1 MVRNSQ
7 SNNQEIKKRLYL
19 ISTPIGNLSDITL
32 RAIDILRKS
41 EYILCEDTRI
51 SKNLLEKYE
60 IKSKLISNHKFNEKK
75 NINKILGLLKD
86 GSIISLI
93 SDAGTPAISDP
104 GKLLVQECISNDIPI
119 TPIPGASSVIS
130 SLSISGFSDKFIFFG
145 FLEEKKNK
153 LIKDLEFLSKMDC
166 SIVLFIPPKKLIKNL
181 EIVINFFKK
190 REIVLCREMTKIHE
204 EFIRCKVEDLKKIKI
219 YDKGELTIV
228 ISEIKE
234 STNSFGFLTESDK
247 KIIKMMLKNKSI
259 KDIIKKFSSKKIP
272 KKVIYDF
279 CLKLKNEK

>member
-1 MVRNSQ
+1 MISQ
-7 SNNQEIKKRLYL
+7 SQKKGLYL
-19 ISTPIGNLSDITL
+19 VSTPIGNLGDLTI
-32 RAIDILRKS
+32 RALEILKNS
-41 EYILCEDTRI
+41 ELILCEDTRVSI
-51 SKNLLEKYE
+51 KLLNHYN
-60 IKSKLISNHKFNEKK
+60 IKTQLISFHKFNEKK
-75 NINKILGLLKD
+75 KTKEIINELLSGKKV
-86 GSIISLI
+86 SLI

-104 GKLLVQECISNDIPI
+104 GKILVKECISNDIPV
-119 TPIPGASSVIS
+119 TPIPGTSSVIT

-181 EIVINFFKK
+181 EIIINFFKK

-259 KDIIKKFSSKKIP
+259 KDIIKKFSNKKIP
-272 KKVIYDF
+272 KKIIYDF

>member
-1 MVRNSQ
+1 MISQ
-7 SNNQEIKKRLYL
+7 SQKKGLYL
-19 ISTPIGNLSDITL
+19 VSTPIGNLGDLTF
-32 RAIDILRKS
+32 RALEILKNS
-41 EYILCEDTRI
+41 ELILCEDTRVSI
-51 SKNLLEKYE
+51 KLLNHFN
-60 IKSKLISNHKFNEKK
+60 IKTQLIAFHKFNERKK
-75 NINKILGLLKD
+75 TKDIMNHLKN
-86 GSIISLI
+86 GKIISLI
-93 SDAGTPAISDP
+93 SDAGTPTISDP

-153 LIKDLEFLSKMDC
+153 LIKEFEILSKMDC

-234 STNSFGFLTESDK
+234 STNSFDFLTESDK

-259 KDIIKKFSSKKIP
+259 KDIIKKFSNKKIP
-272 KKVIYDF
+272 KKIIYDF

>member
-1 MVRNSQ
+1 MISQ
-7 SNNQEIKKRLYL
+7 SQKKGLYL
-19 ISTPIGNLSDITL
+19 VSTPIGNLGDLTI
-32 RAIDILRKS
+32 RALEILKNS
-41 EYILCEDTRI
+41 ELILCEDTRVSI
-51 SKNLLEKYE
+51 KLLNHFN
-60 IKSKLISNHKFNEKK
+60 IKTQLIAFHKFNERKK
-75 NINKILGLLKD
+75 TKDIINHLMNGK
-86 GSIISLI
+86 IISLI

-104 GKLLVQECISNDIPI
+104 GKLLVKECISNDIPI
-119 TPIPGASSVIS
+119 TPIPGASSVIT

-153 LIKDLEFLSKMDC
+153 LIKELEFLSKMDC

-181 EIVINFFKK
+181 EIVINFFSK

-259 KDIIKKFSSKKIP
+259 KDIIKKFSNKKIP
-272 KKVIYDF
+272 KKIIYDF

>member
-1 MVRNSQ
+1 MISQ
-7 SNNQEIKKRLYL
+7 SQKKGLYL
-19 ISTPIGNLSDITL
+19 VSTPIGNLGDLTI
-32 RAIDILRKS
+32 RALEILKNS
-41 EYILCEDTRI
+41 ELILCEDTRVSI
-51 SKNLLEKYE
+51 KLLNHFN
-60 IKSKLISNHKFNEKK
+60 IKTQLIAFHKFNERKK
-75 NINKILGLLKD
+75 IKD
-86 GSIISLI
+86 IMNHLMNGKIISLI

-119 TPIPGASSVIS
+119 TPIPGASSVIT
-130 SLSISGFSDKFIFFG
+130 SLAISGFSDKFIFFG

-153 LIKDLEFLSKMDC
+153 LIKELEFLSKMDC

-181 EIVINFFKK
+181 ELVINYFKK

-234 STNSFGFLTESDK
+234 GTNSFGFLTESDK
-247 KIIKMMLKNKSI
+247 KIIKTMLKNKSI

-272 KKVIYDF
+272 KKIIYDF

>member
-1 MVRNSQ
+1 MISQ
-7 SNNQEIKKRLYL
+7 SQKKGLYL
-19 ISTPIGNLSDITL
+19 VSTPIGNLGDLTF
-32 RAIDILRKS
+32 RALEILKNS
-41 EYILCEDTRI
+41 ELILCEDTRVSI
-51 SKNLLEKYE
+51 KLLNHFN
-60 IKSKLISNHKFNEKK
+60 IKTQLIAFHKFNERKK
-75 NINKILGLLKD
+75 TKDIMNHLINGK
-86 GSIISLI
+86 IISLI

-119 TPIPGASSVIS
+119 TPIPGASSVIT

-153 LIKDLEFLSKMDC
+153 LIKELEFLSKMDC

-181 EIVINFFKK
+181 EIIINFFKK

-234 STNSFGFLTESDK
+234 STNSFGFLNESDK

-259 KDIIKKFSSKKIP
+259 KDIIKKFSNKKISKKI
-272 KKVIYDF
+272 IYDF

>member
-1 MVRNSQ
+1 MISQ
-7 SNNQEIKKRLYL
+7 PQKKGLYL
-19 ISTPIGNLSDITL
+19 VSTPIGNLGDLTI
-32 RAIDILRKS
+32 RALEILKNS
-41 EYILCEDTRI
+41 ELILCEDTRVSI
-51 SKNLLEKYE
+51 KLLNHFN
-60 IKSKLISNHKFNEKK
+60 IKTQLIAFHKFNERKK
-75 NINKILGLLKD
+75 TKD
-86 GSIISLI
+86 IMNHLMNGKIISLI

-119 TPIPGASSVIS
+119 TPIPGVSSVIT

-153 LIKDLEFLSKMDC
+153 LIKELEFLSKMDC

-181 EIVINFFKK
+181 EIIINFFKK

-247 KIIKMMLKNKSI
+247 KIIKTMLKNKSI
-259 KDIIKKFSSKKIP
+259 KDIIQKYSNKKIP

-279 CLKLKNEK
+279 CLKLKNDK

>member
-1 MVRNSQ
+1 MISQ
-7 SNNQEIKKRLYL
+7 SQKKGLYL
-19 ISTPIGNLSDITL
+19 VSTPIGNLGDLTI
-32 RAIDILRKS
+32 RALEILKNS
-41 EYILCEDTRI
+41 ELILCEDTRVSI
-51 SKNLLEKYE
+51 KLLNHFN
-60 IKSKLISNHKFNEKK
+60 IKTQLIAFHKFNERKK
-75 NINKILGLLKD
+75 TKD
-86 GSIISLI
+86 IMNHLMNGKIISLI

-119 TPIPGASSVIS
+119 TPIPGASSVIT

-153 LIKDLEFLSKMDC
+153 LIKELEFLSKIDC

-181 EIVINFFKK
+181 EIIINFFKK

-259 KDIIKKFSSKKIP
+259 KDIIKKFSNKKIP
-272 KKVIYDF
+272 KKTIYDF

>member
-1 MVRNSQ
+1 MISQ
-7 SNNQEIKKRLYL
+7 LQKKGLYL
-19 ISTPIGNLSDITL
+19 VSTPIGNLGDLTI
-32 RAIDILRKS
+32 RALEILKNS
-41 EYILCEDTRI
+41 ELILCEDTRVSI
-51 SKNLLEKYE
+51 KLLNHFN
-60 IKSKLISNHKFNEKK
+60 IKSQLIAFHKFNERKK
-75 NINKILGLLKD
+75 TKDVINHLMNGK
-86 GSIISLI
+86 IISLI

-104 GKLLVQECISNDIPI
+104 GKLLVKECISNDIPI
-119 TPIPGASSVIS
+119 TPIPGASSVIT

-153 LIKDLEFLSKMDC
+153 LIKELEFLSKIDC
-166 SIVLFIPPKKLIKNL
+166 SIVLFISPKKLIKNL

-204 EFIRCKVEDLKKIKI
+204 EFIRCKVDDLKKIKI

-234 STNSFGFLTESDK
+234 STIPFGFLEESDK
-247 KIIKMMLKNKSI
+247 EIIKGMLKNKSI
-259 KDIIKKFSSKKIP
+259 KDIIKKYSNKKIP

-279 CLKLKNEK
+279 CLKLKNDK

>member
-1 MVRNSQ
+1 MISQ
-7 SNNQEIKKRLYL
+7 SQKKGLYL
-19 ISTPIGNLSDITL
+19 VSTPIGNLGDLTI
-32 RAIDILRKS
+32 RALEILKNS
-41 EYILCEDTRI
+41 ELILCEDTRVSI
-51 SKNLLEKYE
+51 KLLNHFN
-60 IKSKLISNHKFNEKK
+60 IKTQLIAFHKFNERKK
-75 NINKILGLLKD
+75 TKDIMNHLINGK
-86 GSIISLI
+86 IISLI

-119 TPIPGASSVIS
+119 TPVPGASSVIT
-130 SLSISGFSDKFIFFG
+130 SLSVSGFSDKFIFFG

-153 LIKDLEFLSKMDC
+153 LIKELEFLSKMDC

-181 EIVINFFKK
+181 EIIINFFKK

-259 KDIIKKFSSKKIP
+259 KDIIKKFSNKKIP
-272 KKVIYDF
+272 KKIIYDF

>member
-1 MVRNSQ
+1 MISQ
-7 SNNQEIKKRLYL
+7 SQKKGLYL
-19 ISTPIGNLSDITL
+19 VSTPIGNLGDLTF
-32 RAIDILRKS
+32 RALEILKNS
-41 EYILCEDTRI
+41 ELILCEDTRVSI
-51 SKNLLEKYE
+51 KLLNHFN
-60 IKSKLISNHKFNEKK
+60 IKTQLIAFHKFNERKK
-75 NINKILGLLKD
+75 TKDIMNHLKN
-86 GSIISLI
+86 GKIISLI
-93 SDAGTPAISDP
+93 SDAGTPTISDP

-153 LIKDLEFLSKMDC
+153 LIKELEILSKMDC

-219 YDKGELTIV
+219 SDKGELTIV

-234 STNSFGFLTESDK
+234 STNPFGFLNESDK
-247 KIIKMMLKNKSI
+247 KNIKRMLKNKSI
-259 KDIIKKFSSKKIP
+259 KDIIKKFSNKKIQ
-272 KKVIYDF
+272 KKIIYDF
-279 CLKLKNEK
+279 CLKLKNNE

>member
-1 MVRNSQ
+1 MISQ
-7 SNNQEIKKRLYL
+7 SQKKGLYL
-19 ISTPIGNLSDITL
+19 VSTPIGNLGDLTI
-32 RAIDILRKS
+32 RALEILKNS
-41 EYILCEDTRI
+41 ELILCEDTRVSI
-51 SKNLLEKYE
+51 KLLNHFN
-60 IKSKLISNHKFNEKK
+60 IKTQLIAFHKFNERKK
-75 NINKILGLLKD
+75 TKDIINHLMNGK
-86 GSIISLI
+86 IISLI

-119 TPIPGASSVIS
+119 TPIPGASSVIT

-153 LIKDLEFLSKMDC
+153 LIKELEFLSKMDC

-247 KIIKMMLKNKSI
+247 KIIKTMLKNKSI
-259 KDIIKKFSSKKIP
+259 KDIIKKFSNKKIP
-272 KKVIYDF
+272 KKIIYDS

>member
-1 MVRNSQ
+1 MISQ
-7 SNNQEIKKRLYL
+7 SQKKGLYL
-19 ISTPIGNLSDITL
+19 VSTPIGNLGDLTF
-32 RAIDILRKS
+32 RALEILKNS
-41 EYILCEDTRI
+41 ELILCEDTRVSI
-51 SKNLLEKYE
+51 KLLNHFN
-60 IKSKLISNHKFNEKK
+60 IKTQLIAFHKFNERKRTK
-75 NINKILGLLKD
+75 DIINHLINGK
-86 GSIISLI
+86 IISLI
-93 SDAGTPAISDP
+93 SDAGTPVISDP
-104 GKLLVQECISNDIPI
+104 GKLLVKECISNNIQV
-119 TPIPGASSVIS
+119 TPIPGASSVIT

-153 LIKDLEFLSKMDC
+153 LIKELEFLSKMDC

-181 EIVINFFKK
+181 EIIINFFKK

-234 STNSFGFLTESDK
+234 STNPFGFLAESDK
-247 KIIKMMLKNKSI
+247 KIIKKMLKNRSI
-259 KDIIKKFSSKKIP
+259 KDIIKEFSIKKIP
-272 KKVIYDF
+272 KKIIYDF

>member
-1 MVRNSQ
+1 MISQ
-7 SNNQEIKKRLYL
+7 SQKKGLYL
-19 ISTPIGNLSDITL
+19 VSTPIGNLGDLTI
-32 RAIDILRKS
+32 RALEILKNS
-41 EYILCEDTRI
+41 ELILCEDTRVSI
-51 SKNLLEKYE
+51 KLLNHFN
-60 IKSKLISNHKFNEKK
+60 IKTKLVAFHKFNERKK
-75 NINKILGLLKD
+75 TKDIINHLMNGK
-86 GSIISLI
+86 IISLI

-119 TPIPGASSVIS
+119 TPIPGASSVIT
-130 SLSISGFSDKFIFFG
+130 SLSISGFSDRFIFFG

-153 LIKDLEFLSKMDC
+153 LIKELEFLSKMNC

-181 EIVINFFKK
+181 EIVTNFFKK

-259 KDIIKKFSSKKIP
+259 KDIIKKFSNKKIP
-272 KKVIYDF
+272 KKIIYDF

>member
-1 MVRNSQ
+1 MISQ
-7 SNNQEIKKRLYL
+7 SQKKGLYL
-19 ISTPIGNLSDITL
+19 VSTPIGNLGDLSF
-32 RAIDILRKS
+32 RALEILKNS
-41 EYILCEDTRI
+41 ELILCEDTRVSI
-51 SKNLLEKYE
+51 KLLNHFNVKTQ
-60 IKSKLISNHKFNEKK
+60 LIAFHKFNERKK
-75 NINKILGLLKD
+75 TKDIMNHLKN
-86 GSIISLI
+86 GKIISLI
-93 SDAGTPAISDP
+93 SDAGTPTISDP

-153 LIKDLEFLSKMDC
+153 LIKELEFLSKMDC

-234 STNSFGFLTESDK
+234 STNSFDFLTESDK

-259 KDIIKKFSSKKIP
+259 KDIIKKFSNKKIP
-272 KKVIYDF
+272 KKIIYDS

>member
-1 MVRNSQ
+1 MISQ
-7 SNNQEIKKRLYL
+7 SQKKGLYL
-19 ISTPIGNLSDITL
+19 VSTPIGNLGDLTI
-32 RAIDILRKS
+32 RALEILKNS
-41 EYILCEDTRI
+41 ELILCEDTRVSI
-51 SKNLLEKYE
+51 KLLNHFN
-60 IKSKLISNHKFNEKK
+60 IKSQLIAFHKFNERKK
-75 NINKILGLLKD
+75 TKDIINHLMNGK
-86 GSIISLI
+86 IISLI

-104 GKLLVQECISNDIPI
+104 GKLLVKECISNDIPI
-119 TPIPGASSVIS
+119 TPIPGASSVIT

-153 LIKDLEFLSKMDC
+153 LIKELEFLSKIDC
-166 SIVLFIPPKKLIKNL
+166 SIVLFISPKKLIKNL

-204 EFIRCKVEDLKKIKI
+204 EFIRCKVDDLKKIKI

-234 STNSFGFLTESDK
+234 STIPFGFLEESDK
-247 KIIKMMLKNKSI
+247 EIIKGMLKNKSI
-259 KDIIKKFSSKKIP
+259 KDIIKKYSNKKIP

-279 CLKLKNEK
+279 CLKLKNDK

>member
-1 MVRNSQ
+1 MISQ
-7 SNNQEIKKRLYL
+7 SQKKGLYL
-19 ISTPIGNLSDITL
+19 VSTPIGNLGDLTI
-32 RAIDILRKS
+32 RALEILKNS
-41 EYILCEDTRI
+41 ELILCEDTRVSI
-51 SKNLLEKYE
+51 KLLNHFN
-60 IKSKLISNHKFNEKK
+60 IKTQLIAFHKFNERKK
-75 NINKILGLLKD
+75 TKDIINHLMNGK
-86 GSIISLI
+86 IISLI

-119 TPIPGASSVIS
+119 TPIPGVSSVIT

-153 LIKDLEFLSKMDC
+153 LIKELEFLSKMDC

-181 EIVINFFKK
+181 EIIINFFKK

-247 KIIKMMLKNKSI
+247 KIIKMMLRNKSI
-259 KDIIKKFSSKKIP
+259 KDIIKKFSNKKIP
-272 KKVIYDF
+272 KKIIYNF

>member
-1 MVRNSQ
+1 MISQ
-7 SNNQEIKKRLYL
+7 SQKKGLYL
-19 ISTPIGNLSDITL
+19 VSTPIGNLGDLTI
-32 RAIDILRKS
+32 RALEILKNS
-41 EYILCEDTRI
+41 ELILCEDTRVSI
-51 SKNLLEKYE
+51 KLLNHFN
-60 IKSKLISNHKFNEKK
+60 IKTQLTAFHKFNERKK
-75 NINKILGLLKD
+75 TKD
-86 GSIISLI
+86 IMNHLMNGKIISLI

-119 TPIPGASSVIS
+119 TPIPGASSVIT

-145 FLEEKKNK
+145 FLEEKKSK
-153 LIKDLEFLSKMDC
+153 LIKELEFLSKMDC

-181 EIVINFFKK
+181 ELVINYFSK

-234 STNSFGFLTESDK
+234 STNTFGFLTESDK
-247 KIIKMMLKNKSI
+247 KIIKKMHKNKTI
-259 KDIIKKFSSKKIP
+259 KDIIKKLSNRKIP
-272 KKVIYDF
+272 KKIIYDF
-279 CLKLKNEK
+279 CLKLKNDK

>member
-1 MVRNSQ
+1 MISQ
-7 SNNQEIKKRLYL
+7 PQKKGLYL
-19 ISTPIGNLSDITL
+19 VSTPIGNLGDLTL
-32 RAIDILRKS
+32 RALEILKNS
-41 EYILCEDTRI
+41 ELILCEDTRVSI
-51 SKNLLEKYE
+51 KLLNHFN
-60 IKSKLISNHKFNEKK
+60 IKTQLIVFHKFNERKRTK
-75 NINKILGLLKD
+75 DIMSHLINGKT
-86 GSIISLI
+86 ISLI

-104 GKLLVQECISNDIPI
+104 GKLLVQECISNGIPI
-119 TPIPGASSVIS
+119 TPIPGASSVIT
-130 SLSISGFSDKFIFFG
+130 SLSISGFSDRFIFFG

-153 LIKDLEFLSKMDC
+153 LIKELEFLSNMDC

-181 EIVINFFKK
+181 ELVINYFKK

-247 KIIKMMLKNKSI
+247 KIIKIMLKNKSI
-259 KDIIKKFSSKKIP
+259 KDIIKKFSNKKIP
-272 KKVIYDF
+272 KKIIYDF

>member
-1 MVRNSQ
+1 MISQ
-7 SNNQEIKKRLYL
+7 SQKKGLYL
-19 ISTPIGNLSDITL
+19 VSTPIGNLGDLTI
-32 RAIDILRKS
+32 RALEILKNS
-41 EYILCEDTRI
+41 ELILCEDTRVSI
-51 SKNLLEKYE
+51 KLLNHFN
-60 IKSKLISNHKFNEKK
+60 IKTQLTAFHKFNERKK
-75 NINKILGLLKD
+75 TKD
-86 GSIISLI
+86 IMNHLMNGKIISLI
-93 SDAGTPAISDP
+93 SDAGTPTISDP
-104 GKLLVQECISNDIPI
+104 GKLLVRECISNNIPI
-119 TPIPGASSVIS
+119 TPIPGASSVIT

-153 LIKDLEFLSKMDC
+153 LIKELEFLSKMDC

-234 STNSFGFLTESDK
+234 STNSFGFLNESDK

-259 KDIIKKFSSKKIP
+259 KDIIKKFSNKKIP
-272 KKVIYDF
+272 KKIIYDF

>member
-1 MVRNSQ
+1 MISQ
-7 SNNQEIKKRLYL
+7 SQKKGLYL
-19 ISTPIGNLSDITL
+19 VSTPIGNLGDLTF
-32 RAIDILRKS
+32 RALEILKNS
-41 EYILCEDTRI
+41 ELILCEDTRVSI
-51 SKNLLEKYE
+51 KLLNHFN
-60 IKSKLISNHKFNEKK
+60 IKTQLTAFHKFNERKK
-75 NINKILGLLKD
+75 TKDLMHHLINGK
-86 GSIISLI
+86 IISLI

-104 GKLLVQECISNDIPI
+104 GKLLVKECIINNIPV
-119 TPIPGASSVIS
+119 TPIPGASSVIT

-153 LIKDLEFLSKMDC
+153 LIKELEILSKMDC

-234 STNSFGFLTESDK
+234 STNSFGFLNESDK
-247 KIIKMMLKNKSI
+247 KIIKTMLKNKSI